1 MDILKELASIKKT
14 LTVFLLFII
23 DIALINQLHIW
34 LVLYVRLC
42 KGKSNYLSTAKLFL
56 KKMSEFCSQES

>member
-14 LTVFLLFII
+14 PNSVFII
-23 DIALINQLHIW
+23 YHDIVLINRLHIW